1 MAYCTEA
8 DILTRIGSEELVA
21 LADLDEDGTAD
32 ATTVAEAIADADGHI
47 NSYLEVKYTVPV
59 SPVPDVLV
67 KRSTSLAIY
76 FLQLRRSSVTEDMKE
91 EYKNITQWLKD
102 IVAGKASLG
111 VSAPKPAES
120 AGAGGVHY
128 DVKDRVFGRDEPL

>member
-1 MAYCTEA
+1 MAYCTQA

-32 ATTVAEAIADADGHI
+32 ATTIAEAIADADGHI

-67 KRSTSLAIY
+67 KRSTILAIY
-76 FLQLRRSSVTEDMKE
+76 FLQLHRNSLTED
-91 EYKNITQWLKD
+91 YKQAFKDITAWLKD
-102 IVAGKASLG
+102 VVAGKASLG
-111 VSAPKPAES
+111 VSTPKPAEG
-120 AGAGGVHY
+120 AGAATVDY
-128 DVKDRVFGRDEPL
+128 TVKDRVFGRDEPL

>member
-8 DILTRIGSEELVA
+8 NILTRVGEEELVA

-32 ATTVAEAIADADGHI
+32 AAVVAAAISDADGHI
-47 NSYLEVKYTVPV
+47 NSYVAVKYTVPV

-76 FLQLRRSSVTEDMKE
+76 FLQLRRNSVTEDMQKE
-91 EYKNITQWLKD
+91 YDRITQWLKD
-102 IVAGKASLG
+102 VVAGKVSLG
-111 VSAPKPAES
+111 VTTPKPAES
-120 AGAGGVHY
+120 PGAGGVRY
-128 DVKDRVFGRDEPL
+128 DVQDRVFGREEPL